1 VALLEPIGVRERT
14 GGGDLAQQGG
24 LRARIDADLR
34 QRPLGGLIGVSAQQ
48 MEGGGQLLGDLVQDQ
63 VVIGE
68 LTRGVHSRLRER
80 PARRARGGRVNRSL
94 TVRRCVVSEY
104 SLIYRRGRGTETATD
119 P

>member
-1 VALLEPIGVRERT
+1 VALLEPIGVRERA
-14 GGGDLAQQGG
+14 GGRDLAQQGD

-48 MEGGGQLLGDLVQDQ
+48 LEGGGQLLGDLVQDQ

-68 LTRGVHSRLRER
+68 LTRSVNPAYGSDR
-80 PARRARGGRVNRSL
+80 PGGCSSGRL
-94 TVRRCVVSEY
+94 TV
-104 SLIYRRGRGTETATD
+104 